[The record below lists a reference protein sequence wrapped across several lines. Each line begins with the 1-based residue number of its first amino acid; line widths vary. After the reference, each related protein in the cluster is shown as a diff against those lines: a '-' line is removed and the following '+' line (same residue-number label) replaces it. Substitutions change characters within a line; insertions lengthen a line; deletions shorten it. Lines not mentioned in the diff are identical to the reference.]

1 MSAAPSVH
9 EFGRFRLDSAER
21 LLLRSGQPVSLT
33 PKAFDLLVYL
43 IERHGRLVTKQ
54 ELMRALWPETFVEE
68 ANLTYT
74 VSALRKAL
82 GERDGQDEQLIQT
95 VPTRGYRFIAP
106 VTHHEELPVS
116 SPPVDRSRGG
126 GDGQMAAVA
135 PHRTR
140 EWLAWIVA
148 AVFGVVACAMMVL
161 YLRAVPRAPDPLEFP
176 IAPPENWVI
185 SARTPAPTFQ
195 ISPDGRHLAVVASS
209 EGVAMLWV
217 RPIANPAWRQLPET
231 QGADGPFWSPDSQ
244 SLGFFAN
251 DQLKTVRVSG
261 GAPVIICEARI
272 GQVPGGAWSHN
283 GVILFGA
290 AGPLWKVGVSG
301 GNATPVA
308 TLGPGEIAHR
318 WPSFLPDGE
327 HFLYLAEA
335 YGRSELRVGS
345 LASPDTTSLGRYE
358 SQGVYASGYLLFV
371 RSGRLMAQPFDTNS
385 RQLKGDPL
393 VVADPTAIVLPW
405 YRGQFSVSRTGELAY
420 SSVGR
425 PRVRPTWVDR
435 TGRTVGT
442 AGEPGFYWVLRLSP
456 DNQRLAVAQLKE
468 EPPGQ
473 WNWDIQVIDLARAG
487 TYTRLTFDAARDHDP
502 AWSPDGTEIAFVSNR
517 IGERFSL
524 FRRPSNPI
532 GKDDLLVKSDTNIN
546 ITAPDWSRDGQ
557 FLLYTDNGG
566 RSPDLWTLPLSGDRK
581 PKPFQATLFLEDH
594 GKFSPD
600 GRWIVYTSN
609 ESGRNEVYVRQF
621 PAGEGFFKISRDGG
635 SGPRWR
641 DDGREL
647 FFLALDGMLMA
658 AGIEKTA
665 KGLKPTVPQPLFHTG
680 ALRNFGYAVAK
691 DGQRFL
697 ISVTDPPGPAP
708 ITVVMNWPA
717 TLRK

>member
-1 MSAAPSVH
+1 MSAAPSGH
-9 EFGRFRLDSAER
+9 EFGRFRLDAAER

-43 IERHGRLVTKQ
+43 VERHGRLVTKQ

-82 GERDGQDEQLIQT
+82 GEREGQDEQLIQT

-106 VTHHEELPVS
+106 VSHDEELPVS
-116 SPPVDRSRGG
+116 SPTVDRSRDG
-126 GDGQMAAVA
+126 GDGQTAAVA
-135 PHRTR
+135 PRRTR
-140 EWLAWIVA
+140 ERLAWIVA
-148 AVFGVVACAMMVL
+148 AVFGVISCAMVVL
-161 YLRAVPRAPDPLEFP
+161 YLRAVPPAPGPLEFT
-176 IAPPENWVI
+176 IAPPANWVFT
-185 SARTPAPTFQ
+185 ARTPAPTFV
-195 ISPDGRHLAVVASS
+195 IAPDGRHLAVVASS

-217 RPIANPAWRQLPET
+217 RPIASPAWRQLPET
-231 QGADGPFWSPDSQ
+231 QGAEGPFWSPDSQ

-251 DQLKTVRVSG
+251 DRLKTVRVSG
-261 GAPVIICEARI
+261 GAPVVICEARV

-283 GVILFGA
+283 GVILFGG

-301 GNATPVA
+301 GHATSVA

-327 HFLYLAEA
+327 HFLYLAQA

-345 LASPDTTSLGRYE
+345 VASTDTTSLGAYE
-358 SQGVYASGYLLFV
+358 SHAVYASGYLLFV
-371 RSGRLMAQPFDTNS
+371 RSGRLMAQPFDTDS
-385 RQLKGDPL
+385 RQLNGNPL
-393 VVADPTAIVLPW
+393 VVADPAAIVVPW
-405 YRGQFSVSRTGELAY
+405 HRGQFSVSRAGVLAY

-425 PRVRPTWVDR
+425 PKARPTWKDR
-435 TGRTVGT
+435 TGKTMGM

-456 DNQRLAVAQLKE
+456 DDRRLAVAQLKE
-468 EPPGQ
+468 EPGGQ
-473 WNWDIQVIDLARAG
+473 SNWDIQVIDLARAG
-487 TYTRLTFDAARDHDP
+487 IATRLTFDAARDHDP
-502 AWSPDGTEIAFVSNR
+502 AWSPDGTQIAFVSNR

-524 FRRPSNPI
+524 FRRPSDRS
-532 GKDDLLVKSDTNIN
+532 GDDELLVESNTG
-546 ITAPDWSRDGQ
+546 ITAPDWSRDGR
-557 FLLYTDNGG
+557 FLLYTEAGAT
-566 RSPDLWTLPLSGDRK
+566 SADLWTVPLSGDRK
-581 PKPFQATLFLEDH
+581 PKRFLATPFLEDH

-600 GRWIVYTSN
+600 GRWIAYTSN
-609 ESGRNEVYVRQF
+609 ASGRDEVYVRQF
-621 PAGEGFFKISRDGG
+621 PGAERFFKISRDGG

-665 KGLKPTVPQPLFHTG
+665 KGLEPTVPQPLFHTG

-697 ISVTDPPGPAP
+697 ISVTDPPGAAP

>member
-1 MSAAPSVH
+1 MSAAPSVY

-43 IERHGRLVTKQ
+43 VERHGRLVTKQ
-54 ELMRALWPETFVEE
+54 ELMRALWSETFVEE

-82 GERDGQDEQLIQT
+82 GEREGQDEQLIQT
-95 VPTRGYRFIAP
+95 VPTRGYRFVAS
-106 VTHHEELPVS
+106 VTHDEELPVS

-126 GDGQMAAVA
+126 GDGQVTAVA
-135 PHRTR
+135 PRRTR
-140 EWLAWIVA
+140 ERLAWIVA
-148 AVFGVVACAMMVL
+148 AVFGVVSCAMIVL
-161 YLRAVPRAPDPLEFP
+161 YLRAVPPAPDPLEFP
-176 IAPPENWVI
+176 IAPPENWVF
-185 SARTPAPTFQ
+185 SARMPAPTFQ

-261 GAPVIICEARI
+261 GAPVIICEARV
-272 GQVPGGAWSHN
+272 GQVPAGAWSHN
-283 GVILFGA
+283 GVILFGGL
-290 AGPLWKVGVSG
+290 GPLRKVGVSP
-301 GNATPVA
+301 GNSTPVA

-335 YGRSELRVGS
+335 YGRTELRVGS
-345 LASPDTTSLGRYE
+345 VAAADTTSLGPYE
-358 SQGVYASGYLLFV
+358 SHAVYASGYLLFV
-371 RSGRLMAQPFDTNS
+371 RSGRLMAQPFDTDS

-393 VVADPTAIVLPW
+393 VVADPTAIVVPW
-405 YRGQFSVSRTGELAY
+405 WRGQFSFSRTGVLAY

-425 PRVRPTWVDR
+425 PKVRPTWIDR
-435 TGRTVGT
+435 TGKTVGT

-456 DNQRLAVAQLKE
+456 DDRRLAVSQLKG
-468 EPPGQ
+468 EPGGHS
-473 WNWDIQVIDLARAG
+473 NWDIQVIDLARAG
-487 TYTRLTFDAARDHDP
+487 TATRLTFDAARDHDP
-502 AWSPDGTEIAFVSNR
+502 AWSPDGTQIAFVSNR

-524 FRRPSNPI
+524 FRRASN
-532 GKDDLLVKSDTNIN
+532 GSGGDDLLVKSDTN

-557 FLLYTDNGG
+557 FLLYTEDGAAT
-566 RSPDLWTLPLSGDRK
+566 SHDLWTLPLSGDRK
-581 PKPFQATLFLEDH
+581 PKRFVATPFLEDH

-600 GRWIVYTSN
+600 GRWIAYTSN
-609 ESGRNEVYVRQF
+609 ASGRNEVYVRPF
-621 PAGEGFFKISRDGG
+621 PGGEGFLQISRDGG

-647 FFLALDGMLMA
+647 FFLTLDGMLMA

-680 ALRNFGYAVAK
+680 ALRNFGYTVAK